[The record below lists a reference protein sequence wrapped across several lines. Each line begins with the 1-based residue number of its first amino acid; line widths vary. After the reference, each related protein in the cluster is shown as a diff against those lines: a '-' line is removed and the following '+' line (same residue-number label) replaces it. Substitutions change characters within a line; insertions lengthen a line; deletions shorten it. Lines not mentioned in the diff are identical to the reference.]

1 MSLAI
6 TEIPLST
13 VSMDKDMFLNNKAIA
28 VEQEKRDINLKKIR
42 IDFSF

>member
-13 VSMDKDMFLNNKAIA
+13 VSMDKDMFLDTKDIT
-28 VEQEKRDINLKKIR
+28 VEQEEEKGHK
-42 IDFSF
+42 S